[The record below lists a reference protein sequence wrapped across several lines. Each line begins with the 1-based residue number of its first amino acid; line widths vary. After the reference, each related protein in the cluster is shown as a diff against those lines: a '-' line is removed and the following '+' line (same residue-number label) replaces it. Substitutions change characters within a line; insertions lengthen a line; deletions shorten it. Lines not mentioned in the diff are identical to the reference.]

1 MIFKL
6 PKYKEVI
13 NRAAL
18 KVNPFEL
25 SVSDLG
31 IFKRKNPRKSK
42 SDFRGFHGGGE
53 A

>member
-1 MIFKL
+1 MIFNL

-13 NRAAL
+13 NRADF

-31 IFKRKNPRKSK
+31 IFKRKKPRKPK
-42 SDFRGFHGGGE
+42 SDFRGFHGGNE